1 MINAISIEG
10 FKSFADVRSLE
21 LPRLAVLF
29 GPNTAGK
36 SNFLDAVQALS
47 RIGTSRTLADALQ
60 DPIRGYPIET
70 FAFPSG
76 GLPELLSMESA
87 EFKLGASLTVGKDR
101 YQYSVSVGIVPST
114 GAVHVRDEYLG
125 VLTSKGSVKGS
136 PLIEKVDSELRI
148 RRKSKPAHPRTEPI
162 ELNHSLLS
170 DLRLSG
176 PEYRG
181 IEKCRNELLG
191 WRMYY
196 LDPRV
201 AMRRAAP
208 PSEVYDI
215 GLLGENIAPYLYRV
229 QKEDRKHFDAVGR
242 LLRTLIPSVE
252 QLDVDLDKRR
262 GTLDITIRQNGIAYS
277 SRIISEGTLRILALC
292 AIAVNPRPAPV
303 MAFEEPENGVQPRR
317 LELIAELL
325 TSLALERDCQL
336 IVTTHSPLFCATMIK
351 KAKSNPDSIGL
362 FQIRRRDAGT
372 EVRPFAVTGPLF
384 EDTEIANALAD
395 RGEEG
400 VFEGLVLRGM
410 LDE

>member
-1 MINAISIEG
+1 MISTISIDG
-10 FKSFADVRSLE
+10 FKSFGDVNSLE
-21 LPRLAVLF
+21 LPRLTVLF

-36 SNFLDAVQALS
+36 SNFLDAIQALS

-70 FAFPSG
+70 FAFPAG
-76 GLPELLSMESA
+76 GLPELLSMDFA
-87 EFKLGASLTVGKDR
+87 EFTLGASLTVGKDR
-101 YQYSVSVGIVPST
+101 YEYRVSVGIAPAT
-114 GAVHVRDEYLG
+114 GAVHVRDEYLAA
-125 VLTSKGSVKGS
+125 LTSKGSVKGS

-162 ELNHSLLS
+162 QLNHSLLS

-215 GLLGENIAPYLYRV
+215 GLLGENIAPYLYRL
-229 QKEDRKHFDAVGR
+229 QKEDKRHFEAVGR
-242 LLRTLIPSVE
+242 LLRTLIPSVD

-262 GTLDITIRQNGIAYS
+262 GTLDITIRQNGTAYS

-292 AIAVNPRPAPV
+292 AIAVNPHPAPV

-317 LELIAELL
+317 LELIADVL
-325 TSLALERDCQL
+325 TSLALERECQL
-336 IVTTHSPLFCATMIK
+336 IVTTHSPLLCATMIK
-351 KAKSNPDSIGL
+351 KSKSNPDKVRL
-362 FQIRRRDAGT
+362 LHVRRGELGT
-372 EVRPFAVTGPLF
+372 EVKPFDVKGPLF
-384 EDTEIANALAD
+384 EDVDIAQALTD

>member
-1 MINAISIEG
+1 MINAMSIEG
-10 FKSFADVRSLE
+10 FKSFGGVKNLE

-87 EFKLGASLTVGKDR
+87 EFKLGALLTIGKDR
-101 YQYSVSVGIVPST
+101 YQYNVSIGIVPST

-215 GLLGENIAPYLYRV
+215 GLLGENIAPYLYRL
-229 QKEDRKHFDAVGR
+229 QKEDPKHFEAVGR

-351 KAKSNPDSIGL
+351 KARSNPGNIGL
-362 FQIRRRDAGT
+362 FQIRRKDAGT
-372 EVRPFAVTGPLF
+372 EVKPFAVTGPLF
-384 EDTEIANALAD
+384 EDIEIANALAD

>member
-1 MINAISIEG
+1 MINTISISG
-10 FKSFADVRSLE
+10 FKSLKSIVNLE
-21 LPRLAVLF
+21 LPRFAVLF

-36 SNFLDAVQALS
+36 SNFLDALQALS

-70 FAFPSG
+70 FGFPPG
-76 GLPELLSMESA
+76 GLPELLTKDSA
-87 EFKLGASLTVGKDR
+87 EFTLEASLSVGKDQ
-101 YQYSVSVGIVPST
+101 YQYKISVGIVPAT
-114 GAVHVRDEYLG
+114 GAVHVRNEYLAA
-125 VLTSKGSVKGS
+125 LTAKGTIKGS

-148 RRKSKPAHPRTEPI
+148 RRRSKPAHPRTEPV

-170 DLRLSG
+170 DLRLG
-176 PEYRG
+176 GAEYGG
-181 IEKCRNELLG
+181 IEKCRGELLG

-208 PSEVYDI
+208 PSEVHDI
-215 GLLGENIAPYLYRV
+215 GLLGENIAPYLYRL
-229 QKEDRKHFDAVGR
+229 QKEEKRHFDAVRR

-262 GTLDITIRQNGIAYS
+262 GTLDITIQQDGIAYS

-292 AIAVNPRPAPV
+292 AIAVNPHPAPV

-317 LELIAELL
+317 LELIAEFL
-325 TSLALERDCQL
+325 TSLALKRDCQL

-351 KAKSNPDSIGL
+351 KSRSNQGQIGL
-362 FQIRRRDAGT
+362 FQVRRGRAGT
-372 EVRPFAVTGPLF
+372 EIKPFDVAGPLF
-384 EDTEIANALAD
+384 QDAAIAQALAD
-395 RGEEG
+395 RGEEA
-400 VFEGLVLRGM
+400 VFEGLALRGM

>member
-1 MINAISIEG
+1 MINTISISG
-10 FKSFADVRSLE
+10 FKSFADTDNLE

-47 RIGTSRTLADALQ
+47 RIGTSRTIADALQ

-70 FAFPSG
+70 FAFPPG
-76 GLPELLSMESA
+76 GLPELLAQDSA
-87 EFKLGASLTVGKDR
+87 EFTLGATLSVGKDR
-101 YQYSVSVGIVPST
+101 YQYSVSVGIVPAT
-114 GAVHVRDEYLG
+114 GTVHVRDEYLG
-125 VLTSKGSVKGS
+125 VLTSKGAIRGN

-181 IEKCRNELLG
+181 IEKCRGELLG

-196 LDPRV
+196 LDPRI

-208 PSEVYDI
+208 PSEVHDI
-215 GLLGENIAPYLYRV
+215 GLLGEDIAPYLYRL
-229 QKEDRKHFDAVGR
+229 QKEDKLHFDAVRR

-252 QLDVDLDKRR
+252 YLDVDLDKKR
-262 GTLDITIRQNGIAYS
+262 GILDITIQQNGIAYS

-292 AIAVNPRPAPV
+292 AIAVNPRPAAV

-317 LELIAELL
+317 LELIADVL
-325 TSLALERDCQL
+325 TSLALERECQL
-336 IVTTHSPLFCATMIK
+336 IVTTHSPLLCAVMIR
-351 KAKSNPDSIGL
+351 KSRLYPGKVGL
-362 FQIRRRDAGT
+362 FHIRRGERGT
-372 EVRPFAVTGPLF
+372 EVKPFDVTGPLF
-384 EDTEIANALAD
+384 EDAEIAQALAD

-400 VFEGLVLRGM
+400 VFEGLALRGM

>member
-1 MINAISIEG
+1 MINAISIFG
-10 FKSFADVRSLE
+10 FKSFANVENLE

-70 FAFPSG
+70 FAFPPG
-76 GLPELLSMESA
+76 GLPELLTEESA
-87 EFKLGASLTVGKDR
+87 EFTLRATLSVGKD
-101 YQYSVSVGIVPST
+101 QYEYRISVGIVPVT
-114 GAVHVRDEYLG
+114 GTVHVRDEYLG
-125 VLTSKGSVKGS
+125 ALTSKGSVKGN

-148 RRKSKPAHPRTEPI
+148 RRKSKPAHPRTEPV

-176 PEYRG
+176 TEYRG
-181 IEKCRNELLG
+181 IEKCRGELLG

-215 GLLGENIAPYLYRV
+215 GLLGENIAPYLYRL
-229 QKEDRKHFDAVGR
+229 QKEDRKHFDAVRR

-262 GTLDITIRQNGIAYS
+262 GTLDITIQQDGIAYS

-317 LELIAELL
+317 LELIADLL
-325 TSLALERDCQL
+325 TSLALDQDCQL

-351 KAKSNPDSIGL
+351 KSRSNPGKIGL
-362 FQIRRRDAGT
+362 FQVRRGENGT
-372 EVRPFAVTGPLF
+372 DIKPFGVTGPLF
-384 EDTEIANALAD
+384 EDAEIAKALAG

-400 VFEGLVLRGM
+400 VFEGLALRGM